1 MKKSVLMILCVVLAA
16 LLIGAGILYNSLS
29 GQVQAGGLA
38 AQPAASEKSEEATAS
53 TEAPDYSAPDF
64 TVVDWD
70 GNERKLSEF
79 EGKPV
84 ILNFWASWCGPCKS
98 EMPDFDEAY
107 AQYGDQIH
115 FVMVNCTDGG
125 RETVDT
131 AKAFIQEAGYSFPVY
146 FDVNFEASYTYGA
159 SSIPLTYFIDA
170 EGNLVTY
177 ARGALSADMLRQG
190 IGYIYTEE

>member
-1 MKKSVLMILCVVLAA
+1 MNKKIGWMVGLLALV
-16 LLIGAGILYNSLS
+16 LLIGGASVLYNLMSEDTAPPP
-29 GQVQAGGLA
+29 VA
-38 AQPAASEKSEEATAS
+38 APPTETETTEEETVEPVA
-53 TEAPDYSAPDF
+53 APDF
-64 TVVDWD
+64 TVFNSQGEPVQ
-70 GNERKLSEF
+70 LSDF
-79 EGKPV
+79 IGTPV
-84 ILNFWASWCGPCKS
+84 ILNFWASWCSPCKS

-131 AKAFIQEAGYSFPVY
+131 AKAFIQDAGYSFPVY